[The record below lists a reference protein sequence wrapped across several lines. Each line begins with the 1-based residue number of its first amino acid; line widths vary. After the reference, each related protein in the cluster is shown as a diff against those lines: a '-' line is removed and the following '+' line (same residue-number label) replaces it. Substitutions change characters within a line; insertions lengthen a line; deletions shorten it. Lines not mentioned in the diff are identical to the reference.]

1 MVYYV
6 SGHLCANHT
15 EHQFHRFLKVP
26 LAKVLVVED
35 DLELAA
41 NVRRWLEF
49 DKHVVETA
57 HDGKQASEMLKF
69 YKYDLVILDWGL
81 PESSGIDVL
90 REYRKSGGV
99 SPVLF
104 LTGKGTVEDK
114 EMGFNTGADD
124 YLTKPFDMR
133 ELSARCKA
141 ILRRPT
147 VIVGDILEAGGL
159 CIDVASHRVVR
170 DGEPISV
177 SQQEFALLEFLI
189 RHQGQV
195 FAPEAILDRVWKS
208 TSDSTPAVVRSHIK
222 SLRKKLDVEGRRSFI
237 KNVHGVGYCFDNGS

>member
-1 MVYYV
+1 
-6 SGHLCANHT
+6 
-15 EHQFHRFLKVP
+15 
-26 LAKVLVVED
+26 LAKILLVED
-35 DLELAA
+35 DKDLAA
-41 NVRRWLEF
+41 NVQRWLEF

-57 HDGKQASEMLKF
+57 EDGKQATEMLKF

-81 PESSGIDVL
+81 PQASGIDVL
-90 REYRKSGGV
+90 REYRKAGGA

-104 LTGKGTVEDK
+104 LTGKNSVEEK
-114 EMGFNTGADD
+114 EIGFNTGADD

-141 ILRRPT
+141 ILRRPSS
-147 VIVGDILEAGGL
+147 IVGDVLEAAGL
-159 CIDVASHRVVR
+159 SIDVSSHRVLR
-170 DGEPISV
+170 DGEPINV
-177 SQQEFALLEFLI
+177 SQQEFALLEFLV

-222 SLRKKLDVEGRRSFI
+222 SLRKKLDVEGRRSYI
-237 KNVHGVGYCFDNGS
+237 KNVHGVGYCFDSGA